1 MAERVAVTEPR
12 TGVELSVLADS
23 PQAKL
28 WGKSEP
34 KRPARKAA
42 ATKSDDEK

>member
-1 MAERVAVTEPR
+1 MADRVTVTDPY

-23 PQAKL
+23 PQART

-34 KRPARKAA
+34 KKPAAKR
-42 ATKSDDEK
+42 ATSKSSK

>member
-1 MAERVAVTEPR
+1 MAERVTVTEPR

-23 PQAKL
+23 PQAKA

-34 KRPARKAA
+34 KKSARKPAP
-42 ATKSDDEK
+42 KSDDK